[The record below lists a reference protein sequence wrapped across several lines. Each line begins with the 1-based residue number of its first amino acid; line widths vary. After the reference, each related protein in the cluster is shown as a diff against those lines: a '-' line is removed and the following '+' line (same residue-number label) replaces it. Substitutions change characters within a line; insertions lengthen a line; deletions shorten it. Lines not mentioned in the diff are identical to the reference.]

1 MRGGLSLRQSR
12 TYWICSAPNF
22 RNRDFTTSAGI
33 SSPEMRIA
41 VRLEQTTSS
50 INSTSSSN
58 RIVSI
63 GLFCAKIG
71 YSIFFSSRARYSARW
86 PAARIGFDT
95 LFVSSL
101 FISLVFN
108 CAGFSCTGFSRL
120 GSACFGWA
128 HLGVASSGPCS
139 GGCGCSK
146 TVYSMPRI
154 WPFLSRMRRR
164 II

>member
-1 MRGGLSLRQSR
+1 MFRMQGGLSLRQSR
-12 TYWICSAPNF
+12 TYWICSAF
-22 RNRDFTTSAGI
+22 SLRNLDFTTSAGI
-33 SSPEMRIA
+33 FSPAIRIA
-41 VRLEQTTSS
+41 ARLEQTTSS

-71 YSIFFSSRARYSARW
+71 YSIFFSSRARYSVRW
-86 PAARIGFDT
+86 PSARIGFDT
-95 LFVSSL
+95 LFVSSF

-120 GSACFGWA
+120 GFACFGWA
-128 HLGVASSGPCS
+128 HLGAASAGPCS

-146 TVYSMPRI
+146 TVYSIPRI
-154 WPFLSRMRRR
+154 
-164 II
+164 